1 MPEIYTELILGGVI
15 IALIVFSLL
24 DRRNAEAR
32 ERDLLNRLMS
42 RDVTEYAQATRAVN
56 TSSEEEI
63 RKMQVENEL
72 AENYAKGAGIPVGT

>member
-1 MPEIYTELILGGVI
+1 MPEIYAELILGGVI

-24 DRRNAEAR
+24 DRRSAEAR

-42 RDVTEYAQATRAVN
+42 RDVTEYAQATRAIN

-72 AENYAKGAGIPVGT
+72 AENYAKGAGIPVT